1 MFAALLD
8 TSVLWPSRQ
17 RDFLLSLAAEHF
29 YRPVWSAAI
38 LQELEEAETEKLLG
52 MGRPDAEA
60 RRRAKYLV
68 ERMREAFDD
77 AEVEGWEP
85 LVGSFGLRDPDDE
98 HVLAAAVIGQAGAVV
113 TSDRDFEAERLPP
126 GMQVLDPAEFAFN
139 NVALDPGRALVVV
152 EQLVSRLGQKGPVVS
167 VDDVLDQLVARYRMN
182 GAVDLMRAAQQS
194 AAFRRRSP

>member
-1 MFAALLD
+1 MFTALLD

-29 YRPVWSAAI
+29 YRPIWSAAI
-38 LQELEEAETEKLLG
+38 LEELEEAETEKLLG
-52 MGRPDAEA
+52 MGRPEAEA
-60 RRRAKYLV
+60 RQSARYLV
-68 ERMREAFDD
+68 ERMRAAFDD

-85 LVGSFGLRDPDDE
+85 LVKSFGLRDPDDE
-98 HVLAAAVIGQAGAVV
+98 HVLAAAVVGQAGAVV

-139 NVALDPGRALVVV
+139 NVALNPGRALVAV

-167 VDDVLDQLVARYRMN
+167 VDNVLDQLVARYRMN
-182 GAVDLMRAAQQS
+182 DAVDLMRAAQHS
-194 AAFRRRSP
+194 DAFRRRSP